1 MARPC
6 NITPTV
12 RFFPQIPQDLAA
24 KILATLHSDIEGR
37 IPLGAIS
44 AFFTQLVRE
53 HFARQENRDAGS
65 DLHRD

>member
-12 RFFPQIPQDLAA
+12 RFHLKIPQDLAA

-37 IPLGAIS
+37 IPFGAIS
-44 AFFTQLVRE
+44 AFFAQLARE
-53 HFARQENRDAGS
+53 HFARQENRDVSS